1 MNDTLI
7 KTKAVLEVA
16 AVFILTLTAIGVLF
30 VSPLGNWERSVLQR
44 GFFSYALMI
53 AIPLLILFA
62 TRRDLAAYGLSI
74 RNLKYHL
81 DIAFT
86 CFIPYSVAYALRFV
100 VNPSNEA
107 LNQLFGV
114 VVAIALLFI
123 LALLLKNKPSL
134 GSLAVMGIFVWYS
147 PNLLLSSGATIGK
160 AFPVLIF
167 YTFFLGP
174 GEEILFRGY
183 IQSRLN
189 EAFGRPHLFFG
200 AKWGWGV
207 IITSLLF
214 GLFHVLNLPSLYA
227 GEVDLNWWAFTSFFW
242 GLIFGFVRE
251 KTGSVVAPA
260 ILHGLP
266 QGIAWAFLGL

>member
-1 MNDTLI
+1 MNDAQI
-7 KTKAVLEVA
+7 KTKAILEVV
-16 AVFILTLTAIGVLF
+16 AVFIVTLMAIGVFF
-30 VSPLGNWERSVLQR
+30 VSPLGYWERSVLQR

-53 AIPLLILFA
+53 VTPLLILVA
-62 TRRDLAAYGLSI
+62 TRRDLVAYGLSLK
-74 RNLKYHL
+74 NFKYHL

-86 CFIPYSVAYALRFV
+86 CFIPYSAAMALQFV
-100 VNPSNEA
+100 VNLGDEVSNH
-107 LNQLFGV
+107 LFGV
-114 VVAIALLFI
+114 FVAIVVLFM
-123 LALLLKNKPSL
+123 LAQLLKNKPSL
-134 GSLAVMGIFVWYS
+134 GSLTVMGIFLWYS
-147 PNLLLSSGATIGK
+147 PNFLLSSSVTIGK
-160 AFPVLIF
+160 AISALIF

-189 EAFGRPHLFFG
+189 GAFGRPYHFFG
-200 AKWGWGV
+200 ARWGWGV

-227 GEVDLNWWAFTSFFW
+227 GEVDLNWWGFTSFLW
-242 GLIFGFVRE
+242 SLVFGFVRE
-251 KTGSVVAPA
+251 KTGGVVAPA